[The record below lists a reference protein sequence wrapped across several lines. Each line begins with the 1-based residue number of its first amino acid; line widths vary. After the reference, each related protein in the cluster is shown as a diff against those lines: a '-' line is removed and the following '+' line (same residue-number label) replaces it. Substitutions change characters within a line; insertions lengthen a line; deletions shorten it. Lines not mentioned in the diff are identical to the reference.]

1 MNVTQWRSVGTF
13 LILTSHTPGHQPT
26 NLFSTSHGKS
36 HILVLRIRE
45 MMDNTSGDRSCVV
58 RKSTED
64 CVICMDSIQQKKTLR
79 CLHSFCSGCIDS
91 FFKLKPACPIC
102 NTYHGVYT
110 GTQPAGTMTVT
121 RTRQHLPV
129 GYKFPPGI
137 QGPEHPNP
145 GMRYSSTCRT
155 AYLPACEEG
164 EKVLRLLSKA
174 FNRRLIFTIGRSATT
189 GLNNVIT
196 WNDIHH
202 KTSMGGGPQCFG
214 YPDPAYLF
222 RVQEELRLKGV
233 TEDE

>member
-1 MNVTQWRSVGTF
+1 MKPIRGPVCFASSSWMNVTQWRSVGTF
-13 LILTSHTPGHQPT
+13 LILTHTPGHQPT

-121 RTRQHLPV
+121 RTRQHLP
-129 GYKFPPGI
+129 GFEHCGAITIEYKFPPGI
-137 QGPEHPNP
+137 QGVRCCFCFYRGHMSMLHLIRDQLVSSCCTFQQLVSRFVHQGAVLFVFDHNP
-145 GMRYSSTCRT
+145 ART
-155 AYLPACEEG
+155 
-164 EKVLRLLSKA
+164 
-174 FNRRLIFTIGRSATT
+174 
-189 GLNNVIT
+189 
-196 WNDIHH
+196 
-202 KTSMGGGPQCFG
+202 Q
-214 YPDPAYLF
+214 
-222 RVQEELRLKGV
+222 
-233 TEDE
+233 